1 MISFKQ
7 YIEIAEKNYFSCLM
21 SQNCNTIQIYAND
34 EITLLQDTTD
44 YFYVEYLFSQN
55 ETFRLTETFR
65 IITDL
70 APNRDSE
77 LYIRQLEAEYFEEP
91 EKDYKAP
98 NAPFAPYPPL

>member
-1 MISFKQ
+1 MISFQLYKQ
-7 YIEIAEKNYFSCLM
+7 IATNKYLECLY
-21 SQNCNTIQIYAND
+21 SNNCNTIQIYAND

-91 EKDYKAP
+91 EENYKAP